1 MVIKNNPDMPEKK
14 HLQSAEYWIKSLK
27 LKPHP
32 EGGYYREIYR
42 SSELVRAE
50 HLPERFRGAR
60 TFSTAIYFL
69 LQPGERSRLHRIK
82 SDEVWHFY
90 RGLPLTIHM
99 FGANGSYKVVRLGEN
114 PERGERYQYMVP
126 SGTWFGVTVNDG
138 DSSSAEHVQNHF
150 ALAGCT
156 VAPGFDFE
164 DFETASD
171 KIVTAYPGYQDVLR
185 KLL

>member
-1 MVIKNNPDMPEKK
+1 MSEHNYL
-14 HLQSAEYWIKSLK
+14 HTAEYWIKSLK

-32 EGGYYREIYR
+32 EGGYYREVYR

-50 HLPERFRGAR
+50 HLPDRFKGAR

-69 LQPGERSRLHRIK
+69 LKSGELSRLHRIK

-126 SGTWFGVTVNDG
+126 SGTWFGVTVSNG
-138 DSSSAEHVQNHF
+138 EDSTSGHIHDDFS
-150 ALAGCT
+150 LAGCT
-156 VAPGFDFE
+156 VAPGFDFK
-164 DFETASD
+164 DFETGND
-171 KIVTAYPGYQDVLR
+171 KIMTAYPGYQDVLR